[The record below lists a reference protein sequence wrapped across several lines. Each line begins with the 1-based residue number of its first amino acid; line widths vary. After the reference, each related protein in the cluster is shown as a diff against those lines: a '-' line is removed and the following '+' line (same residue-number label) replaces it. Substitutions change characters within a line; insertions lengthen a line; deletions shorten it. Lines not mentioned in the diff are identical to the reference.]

1 MHCPKCG
8 FEQPDGSIECTR
20 CGVIFA
26 KRPASDQSSAPRR
39 IYQPLVGGGPVLLEH
54 VEDGR
59 LGKSEIRL
67 LGLGLAAAAIVYALP
82 FLRFLVSALVTL
94 LHELGH
100 TTAAWLLG
108 HPAIPSFDLVYGGGM
123 TDYRDFQKPLALLIG
138 GTLVWAGWLAR
149 NNRKTLVLIGTGF
162 ALWFFVISSAWRR
175 ELVISAAGHLAELI
189 FAGIFLYMTLANV
202 GWKNP
207 AIERP
212 LGAFIAFYVQINSMA
227 FALRL
232 RNDPDFLEWYL
243 EGKGGMLMNDLESVA
258 LDLYN
263 FTGINLGGVKGAA
276 AWLLVFSFVPMTVA
290 LLMFLFRSRVH
301 AVVSAL
307 RDAEG

>member
-1 MHCPKCG
+1 M
-8 FEQPDGSIECTR
+8 
-20 CGVIFA
+20 
-26 KRPASDQSSAPRR
+26 
-39 IYQPLVGGGPVLLEH
+39 VLLEQ

-59 LGKSEIRL
+59 FGKEEVRL
-67 LGLGLAAAAIVYALP
+67 LGFGLAAAAIVYALP
-82 FLRFLVSALVTL
+82 ILRFLVSALVTL

-100 TTAAWLLG
+100 TIAAWMLG

-123 TDYRDFQKPLALLIG
+123 TDYRGFQRPLAILIG
-138 GTLVWAGWLAR
+138 CAFAWVAWLAR
-149 NNRKTLVLIGTGF
+149 NNRKTLALTGASF
-162 ALWFFVISSAWRR
+162 AAWLFVVSSAWRR
-175 ELVISAAGHLAELI
+175 ELVISAAGHLAEFV

-207 AIERP
+207 SVERP

-232 RNDPDFLEWYL
+232 RGDPDFLEWYL

-276 AWLLVFSFVPMTVA
+276 GWLLAFSFVPMTVA

-301 AVVSAL
+301 AVVSSL
-307 RDAEG
+307 RNAEG